1 MTRSLRARFALVA
14 LVTALAAA
22 GAVGLAV
29 QGLFE
34 RHVEREMLAELDA
47 DLRFLGRNVVVQDGA
62 ATIRVQPLPDPRFQ
76 EPLSGLYWQ
85 VQSDGTGALL
95 RSPSLGGW
103 EFPLQA
109 DALRPG
115 ERHRHIVQGPEGTK
129 LVVLERRIDDAVGAS
144 TSYRVAVAM
153 DRKLLE
159 AANRA
164 FLLDLLPALAA
175 IAAGLGAA
183 FALQGAIAL
192 WPIQR
197 ARQALR
203 ELHAGRRARLGQALP
218 SELGGLA
225 DDFDAL
231 LDAQRQS
238 IRLARER
245 AAELAHGLRTPLA
258 LLNAQV
264 RDLRE
269 RGEAQAASALG
280 SVTAGMEARIAR
292 ELARAQI
299 RGPAPLSGPVLLAP
313 VVARISGAL
322 ARMAGDGSIAWR
334 QEIPAGLAAPL
345 DEGDLVEL
353 IGTLLENAARFARSD
368 IRVAARSED
377 GSLLLLIEDDGP
389 GIPPQDR
396 PAALARG
403 VRLDPERGGT
413 GLGLAIADDIVRAYG
428 GDLRLEDGAAGGLCV
443 RIVLPA
449 QSIAPPLSS
458 TLAPPPPASAPRAAA
473 RPARAR

>member
-22 GAVGLAV
+22 CAVGLAV

-47 DLRFLGRNVVVQDGA
+47 DLRFLGRNLVLQDGA
-62 ATIRVQPLPDPRFQ
+62 ATVQVQPLPDPRFQ

-85 VQSDGTGALL
+85 VRSDATGALL

-103 EFPLQA
+103 DFPLQA
-109 DALRPG
+109 DALHPG
-115 ERHRHIVQGPEGTK
+115 EQHRHIILGPEGTK
-129 LVVLERRIDDAVGAS
+129 LIVLERRIDDAAGAS
-144 TSYRVAVAM
+144 TSFRVAVAV

-164 FLLDLLPALAA
+164 FLMDLLPALVA
-175 IAAGLGAA
+175 IAAGLGTA

-192 WPIQR
+192 RPIQR
-197 ARQALR
+197 ARLALR
-203 ELHAGRRARLGQALP
+203 ELRAGRRARLGGALP

-245 AAELAHGLRTPLA
+245 AADLAHGLRTPLA
-258 LLNAQV
+258 LLNAQA

-269 RGEAQAASALG
+269 RGDAEAALALE
-280 SVTAGMEARIAR
+280 SVTTGMEARITR

-299 RGPAPLSGPVLLAP
+299 RGPAPLGGAVLLAP
-313 VVARISGAL
+313 VTARIAGAL
-322 ARMAGDGSIAWR
+322 ARMAGHDAITWR
-334 QEIPAGLAAPL
+334 QEIPAGLTAPL
-345 DEGDLVEL
+345 DEDDLVEL
-353 IGTLLENAARFARSD
+353 IGTLLENAATWARSA
-368 IRVAARSED
+368 IRVTARLTD

-389 GIPPQDR
+389 GIPPRDR

-403 VRLDPERGGT
+403 VRLDPERSGT
-413 GLGLAIADDIVRAYG
+413 GLGLAIAGDIVRAYG
-428 GDLRLEDGAAGGLCV
+428 GDLQLEDGEAGGLCV

-449 QSIAPPLSS
+449 RCTAPISD
-458 TLAPPPPASAPRAAA
+458 
-473 RPARAR
+473 RP